1 MLMEGKALMEG
12 ARALILWGALQVDL
26 SRKAQTEE
34 ERETA
39 NDLIRC

>member
-1 MLMEGKALMEG
+1 MEG

-34 ERETA
+34 ERETPTTSS
-39 NDLIRC
+39 RC